1 MALARK
7 QHNVAGLGHFHRGV
21 NRLAA
26 VRDAGVGR
34 AGGHV
39 ARNVANDVLGRL
51 VVGVVAGDD
60 RIVGVGARCVGQLL
74 AAHLGA
80 ATHRPKYAKQ
90 AVRVVRTQCFQRTGQ
105 GQPVVAVVHN
115 EGAPGQTLDDFK
127 AALHGGVGQRG
138 GGLGGRH
145 AERAAQ
151 CDGTQRIGRAERTGG
166 HDLNVGR
173 SARVYAVKV
182 NAEGGLAA
190 VLCQILPVIVGG
202 ILDAKADLLAL
213 KALAHEIAVGVIYVV
228 NHRAGVVFC
237 KQTALGALV
246 ILKVWVLAGADVILR
261 QVREG
266 HDLKRHAVHAV
277 VAQRLAADLQY
288 AVAHARIQ
296 HLAEQP
302 VQLETL
308 GRRVGGGLV
317 HARNVD
323 AVGADVGAGQTGLGH
338 DGRGQQGGGRLALR
352 ACNADEMQLVGG
364 VAVEIRT
371 DDGQRRAGVVGDD
384 LHGVRGQVDPMLHQK
399 GAAAVLVGTFGVG
412 MSIQPRTDKA
422 DKQRAGASPA
432 GVVGDGGDVR
442 IGGTGVGDMLDKVV

>member
-1 MALARK
+1 M
-7 QHNVAGLGHFHRGV
+7 
-21 NRLAA
+21 
-26 VRDAGVGR
+26 
-34 AGGHV
+34 
-39 ARNVANDVLGRL
+39 
-51 VVGVVAGDD
+51 
-60 RIVGVGARCVGQLL
+60 RIV
-74 AAHLGA
+74 
-80 ATHRPKYAKQ
+80 RPQ
-90 AVRVVRTQCFQRTGQ
+90 RFQRTGQ
-105 GQPVVAVVHN
+105 GQPVVAVVYN

-138 GGLGGRH
+138 GGLGRRH

-151 CDGTQRIGRAERTGG
+151 CDGAQRIRSAERAGG
-166 HDLNVGR
+166 HDLDVGR
-173 SARVYAVKV
+173 FARVYAVKV

-202 ILDAKADLLAL
+202 ILDAKADLFAF
-213 KALAHEIAVGVIYVV
+213 KALAHESAVGVIHVV

-237 KQTALGALV
+237 KQAALGALV
-246 ILKVWVLAGADVILR
+246 VLKIGVLAGADVILR

-308 GRRVGGGLV
+308 GRCVGGGLV
-317 HARNVD
+317 YARNVH

-338 DGRGQQGGGRLALR
+338 DGRGQQGGGRLALC
-352 ACNADEMQLVGG
+352 ACNADEVQLVGG

-384 LHGVRGQVDPMLHQK
+384 LHSVRGQVDPMLHQK
-399 GAAAVLVGTFGVG
+399 RTTAVLVGAFGVG
-412 MSIQPRTDKA
+412 MPIQPCTDKA
-422 DKQRAGASPA
+422 DEQRAGASLA

-442 IGGTGVGDMLDKVV
+442 FGGTRVGDMLDKVV